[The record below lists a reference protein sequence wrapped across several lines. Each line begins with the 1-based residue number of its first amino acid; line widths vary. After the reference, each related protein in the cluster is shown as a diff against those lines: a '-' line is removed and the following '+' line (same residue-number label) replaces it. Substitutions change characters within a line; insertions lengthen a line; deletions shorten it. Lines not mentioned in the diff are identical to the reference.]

1 MTEAKVMTWEEAV
14 IWLKSQP
21 DRVDLIR
28 ACYYDDPLLD
38 AARRFHV
45 SPEWQAVQKLLA
57 AQSGKAL
64 DIGAGR
70 GISSYAL
77 ATDGWTVSALE
88 PDPSSIVGAG
98 AIRQLSAEAGL
109 SIEVVQE
116 WGEGLPFADGQFDL
130 VYCRAV
136 LHHAQNLDDLCA
148 EAARV
153 LRTGG
158 VFLATRE
165 HVLSQAT
172 DLNEFL
178 KSHVLH
184 ALYGG
189 EHAYL
194 LSDYVSAIE
203 KAGLRIT
210 RQFNPVANDINL
222 HPLSQAQIK
231 IIWSNRFSLPFSS
244 IIPDFLLNLKGSL
257 SRKPGRL
264 YSFVAEKV

>member
-1 MTEAKVMTWEEAV
+1 MNKTTAMIWEEAV

-21 DRVDLIR
+21 DRLDLIR

-45 SPEWQAVQKLLA
+45 SPEWRAVQKLLA
-57 AQSGKAL
+57 GKSGKAL

-88 PDPSSIVGAG
+88 PDSSSVVGAG
-98 AIRQLSAEAGL
+98 AIRQLGTEAGL
-109 SIEVVQE
+109 SIKVVEE
-116 WGEGLPFADGQFDL
+116 WGERLPFADGKFDL

-136 LHHAQNLDDLCA
+136 LHHARNLDDLCA

-153 LRTGG
+153 LRPGG

-165 HVLSQAT
+165 HVLSKTT
-172 DLNEFL
+172 DLNAFL
-178 KSHVLH
+178 KSHALH

-210 RQFNPVANDINL
+210 RQFNPIASDINL
-222 HPLSQAQIK
+222 HPLSQEQIK
-231 IIWSNRFSLPFSS
+231 INLAKKLRFPFPS
-244 IIPDFLLNLKGSL
+244 IIPDFVLYLKGTRS
-257 SRKPGRL
+257 SHPGRL
-264 YSFVAEKV
+264 YSFIAEKV